1 MKKYSF
7 RLQTLM
13 RVRQVFEDEAERL
26 FRIAVQQLTIA
37 VEKLDDLKA
46 ELVKLNKDLADLRK
60 RGINVAI
67 QLLYDRYI
75 ARLREKTAEQ
85 VEIVAAAEVELEERR
100 EELLARIKDRKTIE
114 ELRLRDYDRYL
125 QELRRYE
132 QSVID
137 EIATLRGAGELSMA
151 LRSASS

>member
-46 ELVKLNKDLADLRK
+46 ELVKLNKDLAALRK
-60 RGINVAI
+60 RGIDVAI

-100 EELLARIKDRKTIE
+100 EELLARVKDRKTIE

>member
-7 RLQTLM
+7 RLQTLV
-13 RVRQVFEDEAERL
+13 RVRQIFEDEAERL

-37 VEKLDDLKA
+37 VEKLDDLRA
-46 ELVKLNKDLADLRK
+46 ELVKLNKDLATLRK
-60 RGINVAI
+60 RGIDVAI

-75 ARLREKTAEQ
+75 ARLREKTVEQ

-100 EELLARIKDRKTIE
+100 EELLARVKDRKTIE

>member
-13 RVRQVFEDEAERL
+13 RVRQIFEDEAERL
-26 FRIAVQQLTIA
+26 FRIALQQLTIA
-37 VEKLDDLKA
+37 VEKLDDLRA
-46 ELVKLNKDLADLRK
+46 ELVKLNKDLAALRK
-60 RGINVAI
+60 RCIDVAI

-75 ARLREKTAEQ
+75 VRLRERTEEQ
-85 VEIVAAAEVELEERR
+85 AKIVAAAEDELERRR
-100 EELLARIKDRKTIE
+100 EELIARIKDRKTVE

-125 QELRRYE
+125 QELRRFE

-137 EIATLRGAGELSMA
+137 DIATLRGAGELSAA
-151 LRSASS
+151 LWSASS